1 MSLEVT
7 VELIRSLRE
16 QTGAGIM
23 ECKQAL
29 ESNQGDIEKAAE
41 ALRLQGFADV
51 AKRANRATNQGVVEA
66 YVHTGG
72 RVGAMV
78 ELGCESD
85 FVARTDEFRSL
96 AHDIAM
102 QVAAMSPVYL
112 SEDDKEEG
120 DDRPAAQVC
129 LLQQPFIKDGS
140 RTLADLV
147 RDTAAQTGE
156 NVRIVH
162 FNRLALGE

>member
-1 MSLEVT
+1 MEVT

-29 ESNQGDIEKAAE
+29 EASQGDLEKAGE

-51 AKRANRATNQGVVEA
+51 AKRANRVTNQGVVEA

-85 FVARTDEFRSL
+85 FVARTDEFKKL
-96 AHDIAM
+96 AHDLAM
-102 QVAAMSPVYL
+102 QVAAMGPVYVDE
-112 SEDDKEEG
+112 SDIEEG
-120 DDRPAAQVC
+120 DSRPVAQVS
-129 LLQQPFIKDGS
+129 LLQQPFIKDNS
-140 RTLADLV
+140 SSVEEMLKE
-147 RDTAAQTGE
+147 AAAKLGE
-156 NVRIVH
+156 NVRVLR
-162 FNRLALGE
+162 FSRLALGE

>member
-29 ESNQGDIEKAAE
+29 EASQGDLEKAGE

-85 FVARTDEFRSL
+85 FVARTDEFKKL
-96 AHDIAM
+96 AHDLAM
-102 QVAAMSPVYL
+102 QVAAMGPVYVDE
-112 SEDDKEEG
+112 SDIEEG
-120 DDRPAAQVC
+120 DSRPAAQVS
-129 LLQQPFIKDGS
+129 LLQQPFIKDNS
-140 RTLADLV
+140 SSVEEMLKE
-147 RDTAAQTGE
+147 AAAKLGE
-156 NVRIVH
+156 NVRVLR
-162 FNRLALGE
+162 FSRLALGE